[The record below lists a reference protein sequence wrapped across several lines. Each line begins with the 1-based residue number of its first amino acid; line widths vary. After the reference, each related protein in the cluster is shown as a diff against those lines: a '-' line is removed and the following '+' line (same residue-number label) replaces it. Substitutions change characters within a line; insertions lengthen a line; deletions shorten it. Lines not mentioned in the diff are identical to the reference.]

1 MSQAIIVYTKQV
13 REKFLSLK
21 KDAKVEVVAE
31 FEEVC
36 AKISHLCIMKLS
48 YIAGLLTLLVVKF
61 LYVAHKET

>member
-36 AKISHLCIMKLS
+36 
-48 YIAGLLTLLVVKF
+48 VKKVIYA
-61 LYVAHKET
+61 L

>member
-1 MSQAIIVYTKQV
+1 MYSKQV

-36 AKISHLCIMKLS
+36 VKKSHLCIMKLS
-48 YIAGLLTLLVVKF
+48 YIAGLLT
-61 LYVAHKET
+61 